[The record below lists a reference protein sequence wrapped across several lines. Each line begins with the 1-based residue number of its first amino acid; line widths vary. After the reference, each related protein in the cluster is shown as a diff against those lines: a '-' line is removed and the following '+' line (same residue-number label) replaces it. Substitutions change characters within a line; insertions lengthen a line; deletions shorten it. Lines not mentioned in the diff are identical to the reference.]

1 MFNVLKLKNASQER
15 MFKALHER
23 YINPHQ
29 KGLFKMATSKAKN
42 RKKATRR
49 KAKPAARKKTNAKR
63 AGVKRKAAK
72 RKRIVRKPAR
82 RAPRKGLKKG
92 QHNPTL
98 NRNADGLRKG
108 SVQAS
113 IVEMARRKIGVT
125 VAQLI
130 SKHDT
135 TDGSVRV
142 NVSLL
147 KGKGFKLTCDSGAYK
162 LR

>member
-1 MFNVLKLKNASQER
+1 
-15 MFKALHER
+15 
-23 YINPHQ
+23 
-29 KGLFKMATSKAKN
+29 MATSKSAKHK
-42 RKKATRR
+42 RKS
-49 KAKPAARKKTNAKR
+49 KPAAKKKTNAKR
-63 AGVKRKAAK
+63 AGIKRKRVQKKPATK
-72 RKRIVRKPAR
+72 RKRIVRKPAKL
-82 RAPRKGLKKG
+82 ATRKGLKKG

-98 NRNADGLRKG
+98 NRTADGLRKG

-113 IVEMARRKIGVT
+113 IIEMARRKTGVT

-130 SKHDT
+130 KKHDT

-147 KGKGFKLTCDSGAYK
+147 KVRGFKLTCEDGAYK